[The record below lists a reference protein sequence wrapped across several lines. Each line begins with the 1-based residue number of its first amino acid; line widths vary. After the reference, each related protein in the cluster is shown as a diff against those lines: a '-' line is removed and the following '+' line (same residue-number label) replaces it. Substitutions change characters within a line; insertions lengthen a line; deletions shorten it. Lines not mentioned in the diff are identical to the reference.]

1 MSKFIKGAGISF
13 IGQVLSTGLKYLTQA
28 ALAWIYGAEAFG
40 FYTLGLVIYQF
51 CDLIARMGLELGAV
65 RYVSIHHNS
74 ADSSKLKGVLLS
86 ILGLPLVLG
95 FLLGITLFYSA
106 NTIAIDL
113 FQKPELAIVLR
124 LFALA
129 IPVGA
134 SMTTGLFATTGF
146 QTTLYRVIVFDLI
159 VPLTNLLLAVLLG
172 LMGLKLFGASISWV
186 LALSIGLVLTLLSI
200 WKLAPSLVS
209 NKVKPIFQLKEL
221 LSFSLPLSLGT
232 FLWLLLIWTD
242 ILMLG
247 YYNTASEVGI
257 YRAASQTAF
266 LMILFDRSLVTI
278 FAPTIASLFNQGS
291 IVEAKQLFKHSSRW
305 NFSLTFPLFIVLIVS
320 SQNILRVFGTD
331 FQSGW
336 IVLMILALGQL
347 TRAGGGSLSMHML
360 AMSGHQYLK
369 LYGDIALAITNIGLN
384 FLLIPLWGPLGA
396 AIATST
402 SIAGIN
408 LVRVIQVNYVLHVYP
423 YSYRYLKILLCGA
436 TSAVVGYFI
445 QYTLKDNFYI
455 FSILISTLIIVIV
468 YFLTFS
474 YFAMEDDDKILIGKQ
489 TKKLKKYFNSNQ

>member
-28 ALAWIYGAEAFG
+28 SLAWIFGAESFG

-65 RYVSIHHNS
+65 RYVSIHQSS
-74 ADSSKLKGVLLS
+74 ANLSKLKGVLIS
-86 ILGLPLVLG
+86 ILCIPFILG
-95 FLLGITLFYSA
+95 CFLGITLFLCA
-106 NTIAIDL
+106 NTVAIDI
-113 FQKPELAIVLR
+113 FHKPELTIVLR
-124 LFALA
+124 LFSLA

-146 QTTLYRVIVFDLI
+146 QTTLYRVLVFDLI
-159 VPLTNLLLAVLLG
+159 VPLTNLLLAVCLG
-172 LMGLKLFGASISWV
+172 LMGFKLFGASIAWV
-186 LALSIGLVLTLLSI
+186 LALSIGLILTLFYI
-200 WKLAPSLVS
+200 WRLAPSIIS
-209 NKVKPIFQLKEL
+209 TKVKPIFQLKEL
-221 LSFSLPLSLGT
+221 ISFSLPLSLGT

-247 YYNTASEVGI
+247 FYNTASEVGI

-291 IVEAKQLFKHSSRW
+291 LEEAKQLFKTSSRW
-305 NFSLTFPLFIVLIVS
+305 NFALTLPLFIVLIVS

-331 FQSGW
+331 FQAGW
-336 IVLMILALGQL
+336 IVLIILAAGQL

-369 LYGDIALAITNIGLN
+369 LYGDIILAITNIILN
-384 FLLIPLWGPLGA
+384 VVLIPLWGPLGA
-396 AIATST
+396 AIATAA

-408 LVRVIQVNYVLHVYP
+408 IVRVLQVKYVLHVYP
-423 YSYRYLKILLCGA
+423 YSFRYLKVLLCGVI
-436 TSAVVGYFI
+436 SALSGYFV
-445 QYTLKDNFYI
+445 QYLLKDNFYI
-455 FSILISTLIIVIV
+455 ISMLISTSIMLIV
-468 YFLTFS
+468 YFLIFF
-474 YFAMEDDDKILIGKQ
+474 YFAMDEDDKILISQ
-489 TKKLKKYFNSNQ
+489 QANKLKQIL